1 MVVDKVEA
9 EAVNEVVDTTE
20 VITIGVT
27 MEETI
32 RGGTMAA
39 VTVIEDIA
47 ARTLKI
53 FIGACSAINATDGII

>member
-53 FIGACSAINATDGII
+53 FTEACSAINATDGII